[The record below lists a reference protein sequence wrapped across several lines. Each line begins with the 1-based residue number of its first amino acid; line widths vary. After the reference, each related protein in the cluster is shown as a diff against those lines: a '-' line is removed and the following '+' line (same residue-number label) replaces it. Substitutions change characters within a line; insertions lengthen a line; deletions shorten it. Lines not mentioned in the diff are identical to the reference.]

1 MAYLL
6 YLVIVIVTIKLA
18 FDFVTNTGRIANSLE
33 DIAKAMAH
41 DKTVKHK
48 ETEKE

>member
-18 FDFVTNTGRIANSLE
+18 FDFVANTARIANSLE
-33 DIAKAMAH
+33 DIAKAMHH
-41 DKTVKHK
+41 DKPAKHK
-48 ETEKE
+48 EMEKE